1 MTFLA
6 SKENHIAMSQVAV
19 DNENDTV
26 SNNTEGISILY
37 LDASC
42 LNFDIIRNYIKIKQL
57 SHSYDLHCRNRRG
70 RSDSKKNNTFIKN
83 YYSKSE

>member
-1 MTFLA
+1 MIFLA
-6 SKENHIAMSQVAV
+6 PKENYIAMSQVAV

-42 LNFDIIRNYIKIKQL
+42 LNFDII
-57 SHSYDLHCRNRRG
+57 
-70 RSDSKKNNTFIKN
+70 
-83 YYSKSE
+83 